1 METKFAKYEIRAVL
15 AKSAMSTVY
24 EGWDA
29 GIARR
34 VALKA
39 VHLPATRDQEAEDS
53 LARFRREA
61 QAAGRLQH
69 PNIVA
74 IYDYSE
80 TDEIAYI
87 AMEFIDGRNL
97 AAILDGKEAM
107 PLHQVMRIMTD
118 VLAGLEYS
126 HARGIV
132 HRDIKPSNIMI
143 TREGRAKI
151 ADFGIARIES
161 SSMTQVGTVLGTPA
175 YMSPE
180 QLRGD
185 QADAASDIYST
196 GVVLYQML
204 AGKRPF
210 EGSLTTI
217 IHKALTTEPPQP
229 SQVSVQSPRR
239 FDTVVA
245 TAMAKAPEHR
255 FPSAAAFAEALQEA
269 YEVTVVIPPNPAR
282 PVTDMPPR
290 PARSPPPPPPERP
303 PLSPAARRPD
313 HSRLDN
319 FRPDS
324 TRPVNSRALVAGVAA
339 LIVLLAAGALV
350 WLFGSSARQVAAPDS
365 APAPSAQSPSSQA
378 PPPTLS
384 QAPPPKAEVPAE
396 VPAEATVPAPA
407 PAPAAEPAAGTGSDA
422 APAANPAPAPPT
434 GAEGVALPPSY
445 ETPPPPPPETPV
457 QPGGRRPSE
466 IVIPRSQLPPGLE
479 PSRPPAAPEPPRQQ
493 AAPPVRVA
501 PKAPPPQAV
510 VPQREAPPPRREY
523 RPAPTRPEEKAGGET
538 PAATNASRAPRRGET
553 AAPQN
558 QPEEKPVRGTEESA
572 PPAQDA
578 PFGYF
583 GPGPRGVRTFSPT
596 QPNPAPGSAPGSALG
611 SAGRRPPAAAEAPRK
626 PPPKGAEQPAPAAA
640 APAPPPETPRAPAD
654 SDSIGYF
661 KTEPDGRRVFIPQ
674 Q

>member
-97 AAILDGKEAM
+97 AAILDGKEPM

-185 QADAASDIYST
+185 PADAASDIYST
-196 GVVLYQML
+196 GVVLTRCSP
-204 AGKRPF
+204 ASGRSRAASPPSSTRRSPPSRRSRRRFPCSRRGGSTPWWRPRWRRRP
-210 EGSLTTI
+210 ST
-217 IHKALTTEPPQP
+217 ASPAPPP
-229 SQVSVQSPRR
+229 SPRR
-239 FDTVVA
+239 CR
-245 TAMAKAPEHR
+245 KRYRSHR
-255 FPSAAAFAEALQEA
+255 CHSAESD
-269 YEVTVVIPPNPAR
+269 R
-282 PVTDMPPR
+282 PVTGIPPR
-290 PARSPPPPPPERP
+290 AARNPPPPPTPERP
-303 PLSPAARRPD
+303 PFSAAARRPD
-313 HSRLDN
+313 SSW
-319 FRPDS
+319 PDGP
-324 TRPVNSRALVAGVAA
+324 RVRQFP
-339 LIVLLAAGALV
+339 
-350 WLFGSSARQVAAPDS
+350 ARQFPAWPFSHARGRVGGPDRS
-365 APAPSAQSPSSQA
+365 SRGRGVGMAVWFVRPAGGR
-378 PPPTLS
+378 
-384 QAPPPKAEVPAE
+384 
-396 VPAEATVPAPA
+396 
-407 PAPAAEPAAGTGSDA
+407 AGQRAG
-422 APAANPAPAPPT
+422 PI
-434 GAEGVALPPSY
+434 
-445 ETPPPPPPETPV
+445 
-457 QPGGRRPSE
+457 QPGP
-466 IVIPRSQLPPGLE
+466 IQ
-479 PSRPPAAPEPPRQQ
+479 
-493 AAPPVRVA
+493 
-501 PKAPPPQAV
+501 
-510 VPQREAPPPRREY
+510 
-523 RPAPTRPEEKAGGET
+523 
-538 PAATNASRAPRRGET
+538 
-553 AAPQN
+553 
-558 QPEEKPVRGTEESA
+558 
-572 PPAQDA
+572 
-578 PFGYF
+578 
-583 GPGPRGVRTFSPT
+583 PGPI
-596 QPNPAPGSAPGSALG
+596 QPGPIQPGP
-611 SAGRRPPAAAEAPRK
+611 
-626 PPPKGAEQPAPAAA
+626 
-640 APAPPPETPRAPAD
+640 
-654 SDSIGYF
+654 I
-661 KTEPDGRRVFIPQ
+661 
-674 Q
+674 